1 MGVHFNLLQIDEMK
15 KWILLDNQST
25 LTIFCNPN
33 MVYEIQDTDKVLDLH
48 TNGGMIRSTK
58 KCEVLLFVQAG
69 ST

>member
-33 MVYEIQDTDKVLDLH
+33 MVYDIQDTDKVLDLH
-48 TNGGMIRSTK
+48 TNGGMNGLTN
-58 KCEVLLFVQAG
+58 KCEVPLF
-69 ST
+69 